1 MKKNIRNNLKFLSI
15 ILVLFFI
22 IALHTNVHSQMGTS
36 NVQATGVATVFAGD
50 QALARDQAIDDA
62 LRNAVEQGLGT
73 FVQSST
79 LVENYQLVSDNI
91 LTWSNGYV
99 KTYTIVSER
108 LTDPTSYEVVIDA
121 QLELSNLQN
130 DWNSIQNL
138 LSKMQN
144 PRILFIID
152 EQNIGQSYNKYH
164 FLSVDMTAAE
174 GALMNKFLNKGFD
187 VIDAATMREN
197 VRREQAYAALTGNS
211 RVAAQIGKNLGA
223 EIIVTG
229 KAVAK
234 VATGINL
241 GGMKSCQAN
250 LTARV
255 VKADVASVIA
265 TSSQH
270 AAYPHIDEVT
280 GGTKAI
286 EKAANKL
293 ADDLMN
299 KIAKKWQDE
308 FYNATTVKV
317 LVKDVE
323 SFTEI
328 NNFKSSLKFYVRGI
342 KDVYQRNFSA
352 GLAELDVKI
361 TGNADQLAREL
372 ERKEFDKFDIKILEY
387 SLNRIVLK
395 LIPREMTN

>member
-1 MKKNIRNNLKFLSI
+1 
-15 ILVLFFI
+15 
-22 IALHTNVHSQMGTS
+22 
-36 NVQATGVATVFAGD
+36 
-50 QALARDQAIDDA
+50 
-62 LRNAVEQGLGT
+62 
-73 FVQSST
+73 
-79 LVENYQLVSDNI
+79 
-91 LTWSNGYV
+91 
-99 KTYTIVSER
+99 
-108 LTDPTSYEVVIDA
+108 
-121 QLELSNLQN
+121 
-130 DWNSIQNL
+130 
-138 LSKMQN
+138 
-144 PRILFIID
+144 
-152 EQNIGQSYNKYH
+152 
-164 FLSVDMTAAE
+164 MTAAE

>member
-1 MKKNIRNNLKFLSI
+1 MLY
-15 ILVLFFI
+15 LVTLPLN
-22 IALHTNVHSQMGTS
+22 AQSQTAVS
-36 NVQATGVATVFAGD
+36 QITATGIASIFAGD

-99 KTYTIVSER
+99 KSYEIASER
-108 LTDPTSYEVVIDA
+108 LPDPSTYEVIINA
-121 QLELSNLQN
+121 QLELANLKN

-144 PRILFIID
+144 PRILIIMD
-152 EQNIGQSYNKYH
+152 EQNIGQSYDKYH
-164 FLSVDMTAAE
+164 FLSVDMTIAE
-174 GALMNKFLNKGFD
+174 ATLINKFIEKGFEC
-187 VIDAATMREN
+187 IDAAIMREN
-197 VRREQAYAALTGNS
+197 VKQDQAYAALTGNS
-211 RVAAQIGKNLGA
+211 EVAAQLGKNLGA

-255 VKADVASVIA
+255 IKADIASVIA
-265 TSSQH
+265 TSTQH

-293 ADDLMN
+293 GDELIN
-299 KIAKKWQDE
+299 KIAEKWREE

-317 LVKDVE
+317 IVRDVD
-323 SFTEI
+323 SFSEI
-328 NNFKSSLKFYVRGI
+328 NDFKSSLKYYVRGI

-372 ERKEFDKFDIKILEY
+372 EVKEFDKFNVKIIE
-387 SLNRIVLK
+387 SSMNRIVISIQPKEL
-395 LIPREMTN
+395 TN

>member
-1 MKKNIRNNLKFLSI
+1 VKKNIRNNLKFLSI

>member
-1 MKKNIRNNLKFLSI
+1 MRKKYGIELI
-15 ILVLFFI
+15 IMGLLIFTL
-22 IALHTNVHSQMGTS
+22 ALNAQPQSTFNQVT
-36 NVQATGVATVFAGD
+36 ATGMATIFAGD
-50 QALARDQAIDDA
+50 QGLARDQAIDDA

-91 LTWSNGYV
+91 LTWSKGYV
-99 KTYTIVSER
+99 KNYQIISER
-108 LTDPTSYEVVIDA
+108 LPDPTTYEVVINA
-121 QLELSNLQN
+121 QLEIANLKN
-130 DWNSIQNL
+130 DWDSVQNMIG
-138 LSKMQN
+138 KMQN
-144 PRILFIID
+144 PRILIIMD
-152 EQNIGQSYNKYH
+152 EQNIGQSYDKYH
-164 FLSVDMTAAE
+164 FLAVDMTISEAT
-174 GALMNKFLNKGFD
+174 LINKFLEKGFEC
-187 VIDAATMREN
+187 IDAATMREN
-197 VRREQAYAALTGNS
+197 VKQEQAYAALTGNS
-211 RVAAQIGKNLGA
+211 QVAAQLGKNLGA

-255 VKADVASVIA
+255 IKADIASVIA

-286 EKAANKL
+286 EKAAEKL
-293 ADDLMN
+293 GNDLIN
-299 KIAKKWQDE
+299 KIAEKWRDE

-317 LVKDVE
+317 IVHDVD
-323 SFTEI
+323 SFSEI
-328 NNFKSSLKFYVRGI
+328 NDFKSSLKYYVRGI

-372 ERKEFDKFDIKILEY
+372 ERKDFDKFNIKVKEA
-387 SLNRIVLK
+387 SMNRIVLSIQPK
-395 LIPREMTN
+395 QQTN